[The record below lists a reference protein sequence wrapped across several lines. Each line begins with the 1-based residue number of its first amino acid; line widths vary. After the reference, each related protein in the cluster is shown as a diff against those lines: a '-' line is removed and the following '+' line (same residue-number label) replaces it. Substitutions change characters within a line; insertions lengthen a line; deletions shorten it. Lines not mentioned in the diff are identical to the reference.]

1 LPFESTSFFRWIGFN
16 GDILILSAKSGIY
29 QRNFRFISEIS
40 EISAE
45 SSFYQRNLEYIS
57 EILILSAKFRIYQRN
72 SRFIS
77 EISNISANR
86 LSHIK
91 QKKPRF
97 SSGTISG
104 GTTLIQSKAL
114 HSFHDN
120 GIGPLISSFDT
131 ELRGRFKGS
140 SIGAFHQTAPSL

>member
-1 LPFESTSFFRWIGFN
+1 LDWFYQRNLDISAEFSFYRRNPGFISE
-16 GDILILSAKSGIY
+16 ILVLSSKSWIY
-29 QRNFRFISEIS
+29 QRNFHFIG
-40 EISAE
+40 E
-45 SSFYQRNLEYIS
+45 SPSP
-57 EILILSAKFRIYQRN
+57 
-72 SRFIS
+72 
-77 EISNISANR
+77 
-86 LSHIK
+86 IK
-91 QKKPRF
+91 QKKPCF

-140 SIGAFHQTAPSL
+140 SMGAFHQTAPSLKRQDPFTDPRQCFSYFR